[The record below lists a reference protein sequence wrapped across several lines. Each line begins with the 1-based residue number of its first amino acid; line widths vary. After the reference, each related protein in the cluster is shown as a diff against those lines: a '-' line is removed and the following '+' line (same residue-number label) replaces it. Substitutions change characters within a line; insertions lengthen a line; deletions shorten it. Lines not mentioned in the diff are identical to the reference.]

1 MQIPSFPESNHPI
14 VKALFHYSDQELLTL
29 YQRHPEEGKYFTAI
43 FCRYSQIVYTLI
55 RHSAKSPVQADYLFA
70 LIWRHIFYELK
81 SLDLRKSAAAQSQT
95 AEGEPV
101 DDGHLTLQNWL
112 INVTALC
119 INQAEMPP
127 VESIRY
133 SIEAAPPPFWSYLQQ
148 ALDML
153 DPLQRAIVLM
163 AQTFHWSESR
173 ISAYLQAEGDNISPV
188 EVGKQL
194 PSAYDALE
202 AALPED
208 IRTIYLEEY
217 PARSEDS
224 GEMPELDRSL
234 PMTNS

>member
-55 RHSAKSPVQADYLFA
+55 RHSGKSPVQADYLFA

-81 SLDLRKSAAAQSQT
+81 SLDWRKSATANEEAADK
-95 AEGEPV
+95 E
-101 DDGHLTLQNWL
+101 HLTLQNWL

-119 INQAEMPP
+119 INQAELPP

-133 SIEAAPPPFWSYLQQ
+133 SIDAAPPPFWTYLQQ

-173 ISAYLQAEGDNISPV
+173 ISAYLQAEGDEISPV
-188 EVGKQL
+188 QVGKEL
-194 PSAYDALE
+194 PSAYAALE

-208 IRTIYLEEY
+208 IRTIYLDEY
-217 PARSEDS
+217 PAHPDSEDALS
-224 GEMPELDRSL
+224 DSDRSL
-234 PMTNS
+234 PITNS

>member
-81 SLDLRKSAAAQSQT
+81 SLDWRKSASANEEAADK
-95 AEGEPV
+95 E
-101 DDGHLTLQNWL
+101 HLTLQNWL

-119 INQAEMPP
+119 INQAELPP

-133 SIEAAPPPFWSYLQQ
+133 SIDAAPPPFWTYLQQ

-173 ISAYLQAEGDNISPV
+173 ISAYLQAEGDDISPV
-188 EVGKQL
+188 QVGKEL
-194 PSAYDALE
+194 PYAYEALE

-217 PARSEDS
+217 PARPDREDALLD
-224 GEMPELDRSL
+224 PDRSL
-234 PMTNS
+234 PITNS